1 MGRASLRAEWEISEE
16 WGVVMSYLVGTSSSK
31 LITKSKSR
39 TGNQRLAAH
48 ADNGLGELFWFT
60 LVALLVIVALIS
72 GPARG
77 QAVNATLLGSVTD
90 ASGAAVGGAKITIT
104 EVKTGIVHSAT
115 TNESGNYEVPDLAPG
130 LYEVTAEKQGF
141 KKEARKGVEVLVN
154 TDTRVNLALEVGTE
168 QDTVVVTAE
177 IPILQTDRADVGAK
191 MESRQVTDLPLGNNR
206 NFQNLINL
214 VPGATRAHRVH
225 SEFFNAQD
233 SLSTEVNGQTRLF
246 NNLQIEGVDD
256 NERTGLLQIYIPPAE
271 AIQTVDVSTSNYTA
285 EFGRAGGA
293 VTNVILKSGAND
305 FHGAA
310 YEFNRI
316 SALAA
321 IPFFQNTA
329 ITPKASTTYNY
340 YGGNVGGRI
349 LKNKLFFFGDILRID
364 DARGKFDLLSLPT
377 DAFRSGNL
385 QAVAPASCAAANTG
399 CTIYD
404 PYQTTDAT
412 HATLALDASGNPIP
426 VAPGSRTTFPNNMIP
441 ASRITQLS
449 QTILALI
456 PHTNVPGS
464 ALVSNYQQTTRFLK
478 NTTAFDSKFDFN
490 RRDNDRYAFRFSRAV
505 QSLTDQ
511 PIFGIAGGPKGGGF
525 QGTGHQRVQSGALN
539 HTHAFS
545 PTLLAET
552 RVGVSHYRNIAHNS
566 DYGLKDLT
574 GITGVNLDPFTSGTT
589 ALDIQN
595 GFSSPMI
602 GYSAS
607 LPWDRGET
615 NINAVTN
622 WTKIHSNHTFKWGV
636 DFRRLRDDLVQAQT
650 FGPRGVFRFGTSTTS
665 NPGTS
670 TSRGNN
676 FAAFLLDAPSEVG
689 RDVSVVSGSWRESE
703 LFSYGQDKWQPTSKV
718 TLDIGLRWEIYFPPT
733 PAHDGG
739 YSNYDPTTDTLVLA
753 GIGGNPLNLGR
764 STYYHYFAPRFG
776 LAYRFTDKFVLRGG
790 FGISYEPFPNNQYAW
805 NYPVRQA
812 NGTNQLSTGALPT
825 WPSGQIANM
834 NFGFPAPAPVAVPN
848 NGVVSG
854 VCQVPPVP
862 GVACIGLNSQYNV
875 IDKNFT
881 QPYVESWNF
890 AVERALPKNFVL
902 TVAYVGN
909 HGVDIPM
916 DYDLN
921 AATAPGICQNVPVG
935 TAGCL
940 ATDPPTK
947 LVKTT
952 CPLRPLC
959 SLPIGPGGAPLGRTA
974 ATDFL
979 FKPTSSNY
987 HALQTRFNH
996 RTGSGLTL
1004 TTSYTYAKALAFR
1017 SDVGD
1022 GGGNDGGGPSFY
1034 LNFHRN
1040 YMELS
1045 NSRRHTLVQSVV
1057 YELPF
1062 GKGKRLLN
1070 SGWAT
1075 WVGGGWQVSTVMTIM
1090 SGRPLDFSAS
1100 GSSLNAPG
1108 TRQTP
1113 NQIAPFKVLG
1123 GIGTNAL
1130 WFDTTAF
1137 CPVLPAQPA
1146 GSSCPAVPN
1155 GTVGNMSRFQF
1166 AGPRYF
1172 NLDAA
1177 MFKRF
1182 PIRERVGLEFRAEA
1196 FSVTNTPIFD
1206 QPNANAS
1213 DAAGF
1218 GHITGTIGGNR
1229 TVELG
1234 AKLTF

>member
-1 MGRASLRAEWEISEE
+1 
-16 WGVVMSYLVGTSSSK
+16 MSNLPLTSSSG
-31 LITKSKSR
+31 LTTESKAR
-39 TGNQRLAAH
+39 TENPRLAAH
-48 ADNGLGELFWFT
+48 AERGVVELFWFS
-60 LVALLVIVALIS
+60 LVTLLVIVAMTS
-72 GPARG
+72 GPAKG
-77 QAVNATLLGSVTD
+77 QAVNATLLGTVTD
-90 ASGAAVGGAKITIT
+90 SSGAAVAGAKIIIT
-104 EVKTGIVHSAT
+104 EVKTGVAHSAT

-130 LYEVTAEKQGF
+130 VYEVAAERQGF
-141 KKEARKGVEVLVN
+141 KKAVHKDVEVLVN
-154 TDTRVNLALEVGTE
+154 TDTRINLVLEPGTAQE
-168 QDTVVVTAE
+168 TVVVTAE
-177 IPILQTDRADVGAK
+177 IPVLQTDRADVGAK
-191 MESRQVTDLPLGNNR
+191 IESVQVTDLPLGNNR

-293 VTNVILKSGAND
+293 VTNVILKSGTNS

-321 IPFFQNTA
+321 LPFFQNTA
-329 ITPKASTTYNY
+329 VTPKASTTYNY
-340 YGGNVGGRI
+340 YGGNVGGPI
-349 LKNKLFFFGDILRID
+349 LRNKLFFFGDILRID
-364 DARGKFDLLSLPT
+364 DSRGKFDNLSVPR
-377 DAFRSGNL
+377 DDFRNGNF
-385 QAVAPASCAAANTG
+385 QAVAPATCAASNVA

-412 HATLALDASGNPIP
+412 HSTLALDASGNPIP
-426 VAPGSRTTFPNNMIP
+426 VAPGSRTTFPNNIIP
-441 ASRITQLS
+441 ASRFS
-449 QTILALI
+449 QLALNI
-456 PHTNVPGS
+456 LGLVPRTDVPNPG
-464 ALVSNYQQTTRFLK
+464 LTSNYQQTTRFLK
-478 NTTAFDSKFDFN
+478 NTTEFDSKFDFN
-490 RRDNDRYAFRFSRAV
+490 RKDNDRYAFRFSRAV
-505 QSLTDQ
+505 VSLTDQ

-525 QGTGHQRVQSGALN
+525 QGTGHQHVQSGALN

-589 ALDIQN
+589 GIDLDPAN
-595 GFSSPMI
+595 VGGFSRPMI

-650 FGPRGVFRFGTSTTS
+650 FSPRGVSRFGTSTTS
-665 NPGTS
+665 TAS
-670 TSRGNN
+670 SATSRGNN

-689 RDVSVVSGSWRESE
+689 RDVSVKSGSWRESE

-733 PAHDGG
+733 PSFSGG
-739 YSNYDPTTDTLVLA
+739 FSNYDPSSNTLVLA
-753 GIGGNPLNLGR
+753 GIGGNSLNVGR
-764 STYYHYFAPRFG
+764 NTYYHYFAPRFG

-812 NGTNQLSTGALPT
+812 NGTNQVTTGALPI
-825 WPSGQIANM
+825 WPSGQIASM
-834 NFGFPAPAPVAVPN
+834 SFGFPAPAPAAVPS
-848 NGVVSG
+848 NGIVSG

-890 AVERALPKNFVL
+890 AVERALPKNFVF

-921 AATAPGICQNVPVG
+921 AATAPGICQNVPAG

-1022 GGGNDGGGPSFY
+1022 GGGNDGGSPSFY
-1034 LNFHRN
+1034 LNFQRN

-1045 NSRRHTLVQSVV
+1045 NSRRHTFVQSVV

-1062 GKGKRLLN
+1062 GKGKPFLH
-1070 SGWAT
+1070 SGLAN
-1075 WVGGGWQVSTVMTIM
+1075 WVAGGWQVSMVMTSM

-1100 GSSLNAPG
+1100 GSGLNAPG

-1113 NQIAPFKVLG
+1113 NQIGAFHVLG
-1123 GIGTNAL
+1123 AIGPSIPGQPTANL
-1130 WFDTTAF
+1130 WFDTSAF

-1146 GSSCPAVPN
+1146 GSPCPAVPN
-1155 GTVGNMSRFQF
+1155 GTLGNMSRFKF
-1166 AGPRYF
+1166 YGPHYF

-1182 PIRERVGLEFRAEA
+1182 PVSERVGLEVRE
-1196 FSVTNTPIFD
+1196 
-1206 QPNANAS
+1206 
-1213 DAAGF
+1213 
-1218 GHITGTIGGNR
+1218 
-1229 TVELG
+1229 
-1234 AKLTF
+1234 

>member
-1 MGRASLRAEWEISEE
+1 MKSVGFFRASREFFREG
-16 WGVVMSYLVGTSSSK
+16 WGVVMSKHHGSWSGLQKDSWLKIETNFQ
-31 LITKSKSR
+31 
-39 TGNQRLAAH
+39 TGHQRSVSPAES
-48 ADNGLGELFWFT
+48 GLGELFWFG
-60 LVALLVIVALIS
+60 LVALLVIVALTS
-72 GPARG
+72 GPAKG
-77 QAVNATLLGSVTD
+77 QAVNATLLGTVTD
-90 ASGAAVGGAKITIT
+90 SSGAAVAGAKITTT
-104 EVKTGIVHSAT
+104 ETKTGIVHSTT
-115 TNESGNYEVPDLAPG
+115 TNESGNYEVPDLPPG
-130 LYEVTAEKQGF
+130 FYQVTAESQGF
-141 KKEARKGVEVLVN
+141 KKAVHKDVEVLVN
-154 TDTRVNLALEVGTE
+154 TDTRINLVLEPGAAQE
-168 QDTVVVTAE
+168 TVLVTAE
-177 IPILQTDRADVGAK
+177 VPILQTDRADVSAK
-191 MESRQVTDLPLGNNR
+191 IESRQVTDLPLGNNR
-206 NFQNLINL
+206 NFQNLVNL

-293 VTNVILKSGAND
+293 VTNVVLKSGTND

-321 IPFFQNTA
+321 VPFFQNTA

-340 YGGNVGGRI
+340 YGGNVGGPI
-349 LKNKLFFFGDILRID
+349 VKNKFFFFGDILRID
-364 DARGKFDLLSLPT
+364 DSRGKFDNLSLPT
-377 DAFRSGNL
+377 DAFRGGNL
-385 QAVAPASCAAANTG
+385 QAVAPATCATSNVG

-426 VAPGSRTTFPNNMIP
+426 VAPASRTAFPNNIIP
-441 ASRITQLS
+441 ASRISSLAQK
-449 QTILALI
+449 ILGFV
-456 PHTNVPGS
+456 PHTNVPG
-464 ALVSNYQQTTRFLK
+464 AGLVSNYQQTTRFLK

-490 RRDNDRYAFRFSRAV
+490 RTDTDRYAFRFSRAV

-511 PIFGIAGGPKGGGF
+511 PIFGLAGGPKGGGF
-525 QGTGHQRVQSGALN
+525 QGTGEQHVQSGALN

-552 RVGVSHYRNIAHNS
+552 RVGVSHYRNIARNS
-566 DYGLKDLT
+566 DYGLQDLT
-574 GITGVNLDPFTSGTT
+574 GITGVNLGPFTSGTT
-589 ALDIQN
+589 AIDIQN

-622 WTKIHSNHTFKWGV
+622 WTKIHKNHTFKWGV

-650 FGPRGVFRFGTSTTS
+650 FGPRGVFRFGTSTTAT
-665 NPGTS
+665 PTS
-670 TSRGNN
+670 ATSRGNN
-676 FAAFLLDAPSEVG
+676 FAAFLLDAPTEVG
-689 RDVSVVSGSWRESE
+689 RDVSVISGSWRESE
-703 LFSYGQDKWQPTSKV
+703 LFSYGQDKWQLNSRL
-718 TLDIGLRWEIYFPPT
+718 TLDIGLRWEMYFPPT
-733 PAHDGG
+733 PAHEGG
-739 YSNYDPTTDTLVLA
+739 YSNFDPANNTLVLA

-764 STYYHYFAPRFG
+764 NTYYHYFAPRFG
-776 LAYRFTDKFVLRGG
+776 MAYRFTEKFVLRGG
-790 FGISYEPFPNNQYAW
+790 FGISYEPFPNNAYAW

-812 NGTNQLSTGALPT
+812 NGTNQLSSGALPT
-825 WPSGQIANM
+825 WPSGQIATM
-834 NFGFPAPAPVAVPN
+834 AFGFPTPAPAAIPS

-875 IDKNFT
+875 IDTNFT
-881 QPYVESWNF
+881 QPYVESWNL
-890 AVERALPKNFVL
+890 ALERALPKNFVL
-902 TVAYVGN
+902 DVAYVGN

-921 AATAPGICQNVPVG
+921 AATAFGPFDF
-935 TAGCL
+935 TK
-940 ATDPPTK
+940 TPPK
-947 LVKTT
+947 
-952 CPLRPLC
+952 PLSNCSVRPLC
-959 SLPIGPGGAPLGRTA
+959 AAYGRTA
-974 ATDFL
+974 STDFL
-979 FKPTSSNY
+979 FKATSSNY
-987 HALQTRFNH
+987 HALQARLNH
-996 RTGSGLTL
+996 RIGNGLTL

-1022 GGGNDGGGPSFY
+1022 GGGNDGGSPSFY
-1034 LNFHRN
+1034 LNFQRN

-1045 NSRRHTLVQSVV
+1045 NSRRHSFVQSVI

-1062 GKGKRLLN
+1062 GKGKPLLH
-1070 SGWAT
+1070 SGWAN
-1075 WVGGGWQVSTVMTIM
+1075 WVAGGWQVSTLMTFLT
-1090 SGRPLDFSAS
+1090 GRPLDFSAN
-1100 GSSLNAPG
+1100 GNGLNAPG

-1113 NQIAPFKVLG
+1113 NQVGPFQVLG
-1123 GIGTNAL
+1123 GIGPGSL

-1137 CPVLPAQPA
+1137 TPVT
-1146 GSSCPAVPN
+1146 
-1155 GTVGNMSRFQF
+1155 TVQTPGNMSRFKF
-1166 AGPRYF
+1166 AGPHYF

-1182 PIRERVGLEFRAEA
+1182 PVSERIGLEFRAEA

-1206 QPNANAS
+1206 QPSANTS
-1213 DAAGF
+1213 DSAF
-1218 GHITGTIGGNR
+1218 GHITNTIGGNR

>member
-1 MGRASLRAEWEISEE
+1 MRTVRYAF
-16 WGVVMSYLVGTSSSK
+16 
-31 LITKSKSR
+31 LI
-39 TGNQRLAAH
+39 
-48 ADNGLGELFWFT
+48 
-60 LVALLVIVALIS
+60 VIVACSPLLFAVN
-72 GPARG
+72 ARG
-77 QAVNATLLGSVTD
+77 QAVNATLLGAITD
-90 ASGAAVGGAKITIT
+90 SSGAAVSGAKVTIK
-104 EVKTGIVHSAT
+104 EMKTSVSRSTT
-115 TNESGNYEVPDLAPG
+115 TNEDGNYEFPDLPPG
-130 LYEVTAEKQGF
+130 QYQVAVEQEGF
-141 KKEARKGVEVLVN
+141 KKTVRSGVDVLVN
-154 TDTRVNLALEVGTE
+154 SDVRVNVSLQPGTVQQIVEVI
-168 QDTVVVTAE
+168 AE
-177 IPILQTDRADVGAK
+177 NPILQTDRADVGAK
-191 MESRQVTDLPLGNNR
+191 LENRQVVDLPLGNNR

-225 SEFFNAQD
+225 SEFFNSQD
-233 SLSTEVNGQTRLF
+233 SLATEVNGQTRLF

-293 VTNVILKSGAND
+293 VTNVVLKSGTNA

-321 IPFFQNTA
+321 LPFFQNTA

-340 YGGNVGGRI
+340 YGANVGGPI
-349 LKNKLFFFGDILRID
+349 IKNKFFFFGDILRID
-364 DARGKFDLLSLPT
+364 DSRGKFDNLSLPT

-385 QAVAPASCAAANTG
+385 QAIAPATCATGNVG

-412 HATLALDASGNPIP
+412 HATLALDTSGNAIP
-426 VAPGSRTTFPNNMIP
+426 VAPASRTTFPNNVIP
-441 ASRITQLS
+441 ASRISSFAQK
-449 QTILALI
+449 ILGFV
-456 PHTNVPGS
+456 PHTNVPSPGLS
-464 ALVSNYQQTTRFLK
+464 SNYQQTTRFLK
-478 NTTAFDSKFDFN
+478 HTTAFDSKFDFN
-490 RRDNDRYAFRFSRAV
+490 RKENDRYAFRFSRAV
-505 QSLTDQ
+505 QNLSDQ
-511 PIFGIAGGPKGGGF
+511 PIFALAGGPKGGGF
-525 QGTGHQRVQSGALN
+525 QGTGEQHVQSGALN
-539 HTHAFS
+539 HTHIFS
-545 PTLLAET
+545 PRLLVET
-552 RVGVSHYRNIAHNS
+552 RVGVSHYRNIARNS
-566 DYGLKDLT
+566 DYGLTDLI
-574 GITGVNLDPFTSGTT
+574 GISGVNLDPFTSGTT
-589 ALDIQN
+589 AIDIQN

-622 WTKIHSNHTFKWGV
+622 WTKIHQNHTFKWGV

-650 FGPRGVFRFGTSTTS
+650 FGPRGVFRFGSSTTS
-665 NPGTS
+665 TPS
-670 TSRGNN
+670 SPISRGNN
-676 FAAFLLDAPSEVG
+676 FAAFLLDAPTEVG

-703 LFSYGQDKWQPTSKV
+703 LFSYGQDKGQLNSRL

-733 PAHDGG
+733 PAFPGG
-739 YSNYDPTTDTLVLA
+739 YSNYDPTTNTLVLA
-753 GIGGNPLNLGR
+753 GIGDNPLNLGR
-764 STYYHYFAPRFG
+764 NTYYHYFAPRFG

-812 NGTNQLSTGALPT
+812 NGTNQVTTGALPT
-825 WPSGQIANM
+825 WPNGQIASM
-834 NFGFPAPAPVAVPN
+834 SFGFPAPAPVALPSSGMISTPCPKPPTPPPPN
-848 NGVVSG
+848 GCVAINTQSNVV
-854 VCQVPPVP
+854 
-862 GVACIGLNSQYNV
+862 
-875 IDKNFT
+875 DKNFT
-881 QPYVESWNF
+881 QPYVESWNL
-890 AVERALPKNFVL
+890 ALERALPKNFVL

-921 AATAPGICQNVPVG
+921 AATAPGICQFVAVG
-935 TAGCL
+935 AAGCT
-940 ATDPPTK
+940 ATSPPTQ
-947 LVKTT
+947 LVTTT
-952 CPLRPLC
+952 CSLRPLC
-959 SLPIGPGGAPLGRTA
+959 NSFNRTA
-974 ATDFL
+974 AADFL

-987 HALQTRFNH
+987 HAMQTRFNH
-996 RTGSGLTL
+996 RTGYGLTL

-1034 LNFHRN
+1034 LNFPRN
-1040 YMELS
+1040 YMEMS
-1045 NSRRHTLVQSVV
+1045 NSRRHSFVQSVI

-1062 GKGKRLLN
+1062 GKGKPLLH
-1070 SGWAT
+1070 SGWAN
-1075 WVGGGWQVSTVMTIM
+1075 WVAGGWQVSTVMTIL

-1113 NQIAPFKVLG
+1113 NQIAPFHVLG

-1137 CPVLPAQPA
+1137 CPVSPTPPA
-1146 GSSCPAVPN
+1146 GCPATPN
-1155 GTVGNMSRFQF
+1155 GTGGNMGRFEF

-1177 MFKRF
+1177 MSKRF
-1182 PIRERVGLEFRAEA
+1182 PVTERIGVEFRAEA
-1196 FSVTNTPIFD
+1196 FSVTNSPIFD
-1206 QPNANAS
+1206 QPNANKS
-1213 DAAGF
+1213 DANF

>member
-1 MGRASLRAEWEISEE
+1 MNKLF
-16 WGVVMSYLVGTSSSK
+16 GTSSFRKFQIRSW
-31 LITKSKSR
+31 TE
-39 TGNQRLAAH
+39 RLA
-48 ADNGLGELFWFT
+48 LE
-60 LVALLVIVALIS
+60 LVAVCGLVKFGRLSMAILLGLSLAAFSTPIM
-72 GPARG
+72 G
-77 QAVNATLLGSVTD
+77 QAVNATLLGTVTD
-90 ASGAAVGGAKITIT
+90 ASEAVVYGAKVTVT
-104 EVKTGIVHSAT
+104 EMKTGVSRSTT
-115 TNESGNYEVPDLAPG
+115 TNESGNYEFPNLPPG
-130 LYEVTAEKQGF
+130 QYEVAVEREGF
-141 KKEARKGVEVLVN
+141 KRSVRSGIDVLVN
-154 TDTRVNLALEVGTE
+154 SDVRVNMVLQPGTKSEVVE
-168 QDTVVVTAE
+168 VMAE

-191 MESRQVTDLPLGNNR
+191 MEAKQVTDLPLGNNR
-206 NFQNLINL
+206 NFQNLVNL

-293 VTNVILKSGAND
+293 VTNVILKSGTND

-321 IPFFQNTA
+321 VPFFQDTR
-329 ITPKASTTYNY
+329 ITPKAPTTYNY
-340 YGGNVGGRI
+340 YGGNIGGPI

-364 DARGKFDLLSLPT
+364 DSRGKFDKLSVPR
-377 DAFRSGNL
+377 DDFRNGDFS
-385 QAVAPASCAAANTG
+385 AVSQP
-399 CTIYD
+399 IYD
-404 PYQTTDAT
+404 PYQTDPADPT
-412 HATLALDASGNPIP
+412 HGTLVLDASGNPIP
-426 VAPGSRTTFPNNMIP
+426 VAPGSRTQFPNNMIP
-441 ASRITQLS
+441 VSRFSPLALK
-449 QTILALI
+449 ILALV
-456 PHTNVPGS
+456 PHTNLPSPG
-464 ALVSNYQQTTRFLK
+464 LVSNYQQTTRFLK
-478 NTTAFDSKFDFN
+478 NTTAFDTKFDFN

-511 PIFGIAGGPKGGGF
+511 PIFGLAGGPKGGGF
-525 QGTGHQRVQSGALN
+525 QGTGKQHVQSGALN
-539 HTHAFS
+539 HTHVFS
-545 PTLLAET
+545 PTLIAET
-552 RVGVSHYRNIAHNS
+552 RLGLSHYRNIAHNS
-566 DYGLKDLT
+566 DYGSTASDDL
-574 GITGVNLDPFTSGTT
+574 GITGVNLDAFTSGLT
-589 ALDIQN
+589 AIDIQN
-595 GFSSPMI
+595 GFSSPMV

-622 WTKIHSNHTFKWGV
+622 WTKIRSNHTFKWGV

-665 NPGTS
+665 TPTS
-670 TSRGNN
+670 LISRGNN

-689 RDVSVVSGSWRESE
+689 RDVSVISGSWRESE
-703 LFSYGQDKWQPTSKV
+703 LFSYGQDKWQPTTKL
-718 TLDIGLRWEIYFPPT
+718 TLDIGLRWELYFPPT
-733 PAHDGG
+733 PAHSGG
-739 YSNYDPTTDTLVLA
+739 YSNYDPTNNTLVLA
-753 GIGGNPLNLGR
+753 GIGGNPVNLGR
-764 STYYHYFAPRFG
+764 NTYYHYFAPRFG

-790 FGISYEPFPNNQYAW
+790 FGISYEPFPNNAYAW

-812 NGTNQLSTGALPT
+812 NGTNQLSAGDLPT
-825 WPSGQIANM
+825 WPSGQIATM
-834 NFGFPAPAPVAVPN
+834 SLGFPTPAPAAVPN
-848 NGVVSG
+848 NGIVSG
-854 VCQVPPVP
+854 VCQVRPVP

-875 IDKNFT
+875 IDKNFQ
-881 QPYVESWNF
+881 QPYVESWNV
-890 AVERALPKNFVL
+890 ALERSLPKNFVL

-921 AATAPGICQNVPVG
+921 AATAPGICQFVAPG
-935 TAGCL
+935 TAGCQP
-940 ATDPPTK
+940 TDPPTK
-947 LVKTT
+947 LVSST
-952 CPLRPLC
+952 CSLRPMCALYD
-959 SLPIGPGGAPLGRTA
+959 RTA

-996 RTGSGLTL
+996 RTGMGLSL
-1004 TTSYTYAKALAFR
+1004 TTSYTFAKGLAYR

-1034 LNFHRN
+1034 LNFQRN
-1040 YMELS
+1040 YMEMS
-1045 NSRRHTLVQSVV
+1045 NSRRHTFVQSVV

-1062 GKGKRLLN
+1062 GKGKPFLR
-1070 SGWAT
+1070 SGWAN
-1075 WVGGGWQVSTVMTIM
+1075 WVAGGWQVSTVMTIM

-1100 GSSLNAPG
+1100 GTSLNAPG

-1113 NQIAPFKVLG
+1113 IQIAPFRVLG
-1123 GIGTNAL
+1123 GIGTTAL

-1137 CPVLPAQPA
+1137 CPVSSTPPA
-1146 GSSCPAVPN
+1146 GCPASPN
-1155 GTVGNMSRFQF
+1155 GTLGNMSRFKF

-1172 NLDAA
+1172 NLDTA

-1182 PIRERVGLEFRAEA
+1182 PVTERVGLEFRAEA
-1196 FSVTNTPIFD
+1196 FSVTNSPIFD
-1206 QPNANAS
+1206 QPSGNAGDPVN
-1213 DAAGF
+1213 F

-1229 TVELG
+1229 SVELG

>member
-1 MGRASLRAEWEISEE
+1 MKNLA
-16 WGVVMSYLVGTSSSK
+16 GTSLELKTGSNFQK
-31 LITKSKSR
+31 DHQRPASR
-39 TGNQRLAAH
+39 IARS
-48 ADNGLGELFWFT
+48 LGEWFW
-60 LVALLVIVALIS
+60 LSVIALLVLMGWTS

-77 QAVNATLLGSVTD
+77 QAVNATLLGTVADS
-90 ASGAAVGGAKITIT
+90 SGAAVASAKVTIT
-104 EVKTGIVHSAT
+104 EMKTGVSRTTT
-115 TNESGNYEVPDLAPG
+115 TNEDGNYQFPDLPPG
-130 LYEVTAEKQGF
+130 QYEVSVEKEGF
-141 KKEARKGVEVLVN
+141 KRAVRSSIDVLVN
-154 TDTRVNLALEVGTE
+154 SDVRVNIILQPGTVQQTVEVIA
-168 QDTVVVTAE
+168 DV
-177 IPILQTDRADVGAK
+177 PILQTDRADVGAK
-191 MESRQVTDLPLGNNR
+191 LENRQVVDLPLGNNR

-293 VTNVILKSGAND
+293 VTNVILKSGTNNL
-305 FHGAA
+305 HGAA

-321 IPFFQNTA
+321 VPFFQNTA

-340 YGGNVGGRI
+340 YGGNVGGPI
-349 LKNKLFFFGDILRID
+349 IKNKFFFFGDILRID
-364 DARGKFDLLSLPT
+364 DSRGKFDNLSLPT
-377 DAFRSGNL
+377 DAFRAGNL
-385 QAVAPASCAAANTG
+385 QAVAPATCATTNVG

-412 HATLALDASGNPIP
+412 HTTLVLDASGNPIP
-426 VAPGSRTTFPNNMIP
+426 VAPASRTPFPNNMIP
-441 ASRITQLS
+441 ASRISSFAQK
-449 QTILALI
+449 ILGFV
-456 PHTNVPGS
+456 PHTNVPSPGLS
-464 ALVSNYQQTTRFLK
+464 NNYQQTTRFLK

-490 RRDNDRYAFRFSRAV
+490 RKDNDRYAFRFSRAV

-511 PIFGIAGGPKGGGF
+511 PIFGLPGGPKGGGF
-525 QGTGHQRVQSGALN
+525 QGTGNQHVQSGALN
-539 HTHAFS
+539 HTHTFS

-552 RVGVSHYRNIAHNS
+552 RIGVSHYRNIARNS
-566 DYGLKDLT
+566 DYGLTDLT

-589 ALDIQN
+589 AIDIQN

-622 WTKIHSNHTFKWGV
+622 WTKIHRNHAFKWGV

-665 NPGTS
+665 TS
-670 TSRGNN
+670 TSATSRGNN
-676 FAAFLLDAPSEVG
+676 FAAFLLDAPTEVG
-689 RDVSVVSGSWRESE
+689 RDVSVRSGSWRESE
-703 LFSYGQDKWQPTSKV
+703 LFSYGQDKWQLNSKL
-718 TLDIGLRWEIYFPPT
+718 TLDIGLRWELYFPAT
-733 PAHDGG
+733 PAHNGG
-739 YSNYDPTTDTLVLA
+739 YSNFDPTNNTLVLA
-753 GIGGNPLNLGR
+753 GIGGNPLDLSRN
-764 STYYHYFAPRFG
+764 TYYHYFAPRFG
-776 LAYRFTDKFVLRGG
+776 MAYRLTDKFVLRGG
-790 FGISYEPFPNNQYAW
+790 FGISYEPFPNNAYAF

-812 NGTNQLSTGALPT
+812 NGTNQLSSGALPT

-834 NFGFPAPAPVAVPN
+834 NFGFPAPAPAAIPS

-881 QPYVESWNF
+881 QPYVESWNL
-890 AVERALPKNFVL
+890 ALERALPKNFVL
-902 TVAYVGN
+902 DVAYVGN

-921 AATAPGICQNVPVG
+921 AATAFGPFDF
-935 TAGCL
+935 T
-940 ATDPPTK
+940 TTPPK
-947 LVKTT
+947 
-952 CPLRPLC
+952 PLSNCSVRPLC
-959 SLPIGPGGAPLGRTA
+959 ALYGRTA
-974 ATDFL
+974 NTDFL

-996 RTGSGLTL
+996 RTGYGLIL
-1004 TTSYTYAKALAFR
+1004 TTSYTFAKALAFR

-1022 GGGNDGGGPSFY
+1022 GGGNDAGSPSFY
-1034 LNFHRN
+1034 LDFQRN
-1040 YMELS
+1040 YMEVS

-1057 YELPF
+1057 YELPI
-1062 GKGKRLLN
+1062 GKGKPLLH

-1075 WVGGGWQVSTVMTIM
+1075 WVAGGWQVSTVMTIL
-1090 SGRPLDFSAS
+1090 SGRPLDFSAN
-1100 GSSLNAPG
+1100 GNGLNAPG

-1113 NQIAPFKVLG
+1113 NQVGPFRVLG
-1123 GIGTNAL
+1123 GIGPSVPGQPTANL
-1130 WFDTTAF
+1130 WFDTSAF
-1137 CPVLPAQPA
+1137 TPVSTVQTL
-1146 GSSCPAVPN
+1146 GS
-1155 GTVGNMSRFQF
+1155 MSRYKF

-1182 PIRERVGLEFRAEA
+1182 PVSERIGLEFRAEA
-1196 FSVTNTPIFD
+1196 FSVTNTPQFD
-1206 QPNANAS
+1206 QPNANTS
-1213 DAAGF
+1213 DANF
-1218 GHITGTIGGNR
+1218 GHITNTIGGNR

>member
-1 MGRASLRAEWEISEE
+1 MQ
-16 WGVVMSYLVGTSSSK
+16 K
-31 LITKSKSR
+31 
-39 TGNQRLAAH
+39 RLASPAER
-48 ADNGLGELFWFT
+48 GLF
-60 LVALLVIVALIS
+60 ALLRLGIATMLGMIVLGFS
-72 GPARG
+72 PGARG
-77 QAVNATLLGSVTD
+77 QAVNATLLGTVTD
-90 ASGAAVGGAKITIT
+90 SSGAVVAGARITIV
-104 EVKTGIVHSAT
+104 EVKTGIAHAAT

-130 LYEVTAEKQGF
+130 QYEVAAERQGF
-141 KKEARKGVEVLVN
+141 KKAVHKDVQILVN
-154 TDTRVNLALEVGTE
+154 TDTRINLILEPGAT
-168 QDTVVVTAE
+168 QDLVVVTAE

-191 MESRQVTDLPLGNNR
+191 IESKQVTDLPLGNNR
-206 NFQNLINL
+206 NFQNLVNL

-293 VTNVILKSGAND
+293 VTNVILKSGTNAL
-305 FHGAA
+305 HGAA

-321 IPFFQNTA
+321 LPFFQNTA

-340 YGGNVGGRI
+340 YGGNGGGPI
-349 LKNKLFFFGDILRID
+349 LRNKLFFFGDILRID
-364 DARGKFDLLSLPT
+364 DSRGKFDNLSLPT
-377 DAFRSGNL
+377 DAFRNGNL
-385 QAVAPASCAAANTG
+385 QAVAPASCAASNVG

-426 VAPGSRTTFPNNMIP
+426 VAAGSRTTFPNNIIP
-441 ASRITQLS
+441 ASRITPLA
-449 QTILALI
+449 QTALALV

-464 ALVSNYQQTTRFLK
+464 GLVSNYQQTTRFLK
-478 NTTAFDSKFDFN
+478 NTTAFDTKFDFS

-505 QSLTDQ
+505 QSLSDQ
-511 PIFGIAGGPKGGGF
+511 PIFGLAGGPKGGGF
-525 QGTGHQRVQSGALN
+525 QGTGEQHVQSGALN

-545 PTLLAET
+545 PSLLAET
-552 RVGVSHYRNIAHNS
+552 RVGVSHYRNIAHNA

-589 ALDIQN
+589 SMDIQN

-622 WTKIHSNHTFKWGV
+622 WTKIHRNHSFKWGV

-665 NPGTS
+665 TPS
-670 TSRGNN
+670 SATSRGNN

-703 LFSYGQDKWQPTSKV
+703 LFSYGQDKWQPTPRV

-739 YSNYDPTTDTLVLA
+739 YSNYDPTTNTLVLA

-764 STYYHYFAPRFG
+764 NTDYHYFAPRFG
-776 LAYRFTDKFVLRGG
+776 LAYRLTDKFVLRGG

-825 WPSGQIANM
+825 WPSGQIATM
-834 NFGFPAPAPVAVPN
+834 SFGFPAPAPAAVPS
-848 NGVVSG
+848 NGIISVP
-854 VCQVPPVP
+854 CQVPPVP
-862 GVACIGLNSQYNV
+862 GVACIAPNSQFNV
-875 IDKNFT
+875 VDKSFT

-890 AVERALPKNFVL
+890 ALERALPKNFVL

-921 AATAPGICQNVPVG
+921 AATAPGICQFVPAG

-959 SLPIGPGGAPLGRTA
+959 ASFGRTA

-987 HALQTRFNH
+987 HALQTRFDH
-996 RTGSGLTL
+996 RIGMGLTL
-1004 TTSYTYAKALAFR
+1004 TTSYTFAKALAYR

-1022 GGGNDGGGPSFY
+1022 GGGNDGGSPSFI
-1034 LNFHRN
+1034 LNFQRN

-1045 NSRRHTLVQSVV
+1045 NSRRHTFVQSVV

-1062 GKGKRLLN
+1062 GKGKPFLH

-1075 WVGGGWQVSTVMTIM
+1075 WVAGGWQVSTLMTIM
-1090 SGRPLDFSAS
+1090 SGRPLDFGGTS

-1113 NQIAPFKVLG
+1113 IQIASFNVLG

-1137 CPVLPAQPA
+1137 CPVSPTPPA
-1146 GSSCPAVPN
+1146 GCPSSPN
-1155 GTVGNMSRFQF
+1155 GTLGNMSRFKF
-1166 AGPRYF
+1166 AGPHYF

-1182 PIRERVGLEFRAEA
+1182 PVSERIGLEFRAEA
-1196 FSVTNTPIFD
+1196 FSITNTPIFD

-1213 DAAGF
+1213 DSAGF
-1218 GHITGTIGGNR
+1218 GHITATIGGNR